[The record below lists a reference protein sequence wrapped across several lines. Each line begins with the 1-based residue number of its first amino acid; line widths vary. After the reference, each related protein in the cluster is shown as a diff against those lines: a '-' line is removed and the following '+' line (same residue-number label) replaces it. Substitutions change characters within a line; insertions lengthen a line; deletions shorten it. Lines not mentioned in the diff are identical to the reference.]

1 MWTKESLNPNLDNL
15 IIKLSHFG
23 EWVQIVTSR
32 FDGITKSGFIT
43 WGREKI
49 VHWCILF
56 YLSKY
61 YSLFLFSLF
70 FHFQLS
76 MLIAL
81 VTIMFPLMG
90 IVLIFTKS
98 SSRDFSFLPLL
109 LTNHF
114 CLLQTPLRDAHYPF
128 ARMGLTSTTSRHAQ
142 CFLSLPLPIPQQF
155 LSIFILPSIFLSF
168 EG

>member
-1 MWTKESLNPNLDNL
+1 
-15 IIKLSHFG
+15 
-23 EWVQIVTSR
+23 
-32 FDGITKSGFIT
+32 
-43 WGREKI
+43 
-49 VHWCILF
+49 
-56 YLSKY
+56 
-61 YSLFLFSLF
+61 
-70 FHFQLS
+70 

-90 IVLIFTKS
+90 IVLIYTKS